1 MIRMVT
7 DTSELFFEVIMRQL
21 LLLSFALLPVAAH
34 AQTKVVSSVAP
45 APTMTASVHSPRAAV
60 VVPASLPVV
69 ADKPAADVSTHLI
82 STKQTIRAT
91 VSQDFAY
98 PQDGSEGAVF
108 GSPNFVELPKL
119 EKYSSV
125 SIAQADLAKAP
136 SQTVVTVRMGVDP
149 MGIPQDLSI
158 VRSAG
163 DAVDADTLAA
173 VRQFRFKPASVEHVP
188 AYSTVT
194 LDVTI
199 DKK

>member
-1 MIRMVT
+1 
-7 DTSELFFEVIMRQL
+7 MRQL

-45 APTMTASVHSPRAAV
+45 APTMTASVNSPREAV
-60 VVPASLPVV
+60 VATHVSAPKAE
-69 ADKPAADVSTHLI
+69 ADTATHLI
-82 STKQTIRAT
+82 STRQTLHAT

-98 PQDGSEGAVF
+98 PQDGSVGAVF
-108 GSPNFVELPKL
+108 GSPNFVEMPRL
-119 EKYSSV
+119 EKYTSV

-136 SQTVVTVRMGVDP
+136 SQTVVSVRLSVDP
-149 MGIPQDLSI
+149 MGVPQDLSI

-163 DAVDADTLAA
+163 EAVDADTLAA

-188 AYSTVT
+188 VYSTVT